1 MNENASLFYPSFHLY
16 NQTGINAR
24 QSGCHLAAL
33 KWRPAKRIVSSF
45 HCPTLLPALLLTL
58 LLLLVPPL
66 AVADVVASALGP
78 LGGVRYHNCSC
89 GVPMYP
95 VGEKWD
101 IATRIVNGQPARVE
115 EFPWFV
121 GLTRTKGYSSAPICG
136 GSLIT
141 DRHVVTAGHCLL
153 RHSGLFPDTTYALVG
168 AWDWT
173 DRFTARRS
181 QIVKVYEGRPISTF
195 DYAEGHIPEGDV
207 AIMELE
213 QPVELNPTAYP
224 ICLPPADLTLAKV
237 KTGVLTGWGR
247 FVEGGGQPDKVKR
260 TSKTLKIMDY
270 KECSRVPAM
279 RQVLR
284 RYPLPLTDRQLCA
297 LGDDEDTCQGDSGGP
312 LMWYNEAT
320 ERYHIIGLVSW
331 GEGCNRPGIPGV
343 YANMLNPNIRNYVTC
358 QVSGGVTCR
367 D

>member
-1 MNENASLFYPSFHLY
+1 MTRNVVALSLLNSQAKKLIKLTILFAS
-16 NQTGINAR
+16 
-24 QSGCHLAAL
+24 SGS
-33 KWRPAKRIVSSF
+33 RMPPAIESS
-45 HCPTLLPALLLTL
+45 PTL
-58 LLLLVPPL
+58 LLLMLPL
-66 AVADVVASALGP
+66 LLLSTTTNADVASAVGR

-95 VGEKWD
+95 VGEQWD
-101 IATRIVNGQPARVE
+101 VAGRIVNGQPARVE

-121 GLTRTKGYSSAPICG
+121 GLTRTKGFSSAPVCG

-181 QIVKVYEGRPISTF
+181 QIVKVYQGYPISSF
-195 DYAEGHIPEGDV
+195 DWAGDHIPEGDV
-207 AIMELE
+207 AVMELE

-224 ICLPPADLTLAKV
+224 ICLPPAGLTLDRV

-247 FVEGGGQPDKVKR
+247 RIEGGDQPEKVFR
-260 TSKTLKIMDY
+260 TSKKLRIMDY
-270 KECSRVPAM
+270 KACSRLPAM
-279 RQVLR
+279 QKVLR

-297 LGDDEDTCQGDSGGP
+297 LGDGEDTCQGDSGGP

-320 ERYHIIGLVSW
+320 KRYHVIGLVSW
-331 GEGCNRPGIPGV
+331 GEGCNRPGIPGI
-343 YANMLNPNIRNYVTC
+343 YANMLNENIRNFVTC
-358 QVSGGVTCR
+358 QVSGGVACR
-367 D
+367 K